1 MEKSK
6 ICTLIL
12 STICVLAVSSCVE
25 KRKFQIRQ
33 DCYSAIQDYV
43 AEHESYNSFLLL
55 STKKLF
61 NGNVFYQVFL
71 IGPLYEGL
79 DVELKDFRA
88 IELCEFKKKKIFVFS
103 EISYIIK
110 DNENYKAA
118 CCKRDSILDL
128 SFYGEHKYTY
138 SSLINYLKRGRL
150 LYYRDGK
157 LHVLNNPDRLYLPT
171 IKIDSMRP

>member
-6 ICTLIL
+6 IYIFVL
-12 STICVLAVSSCVE
+12 STICVLAIPSCVE
-25 KRKFQIRQ
+25 KRKLQIRQ

-61 NGNVFYQVFL
+61 NGNVFYQGFL

-88 IELCEFKKKKIFVFS
+88 IELCEFKEKKIFVFS
-103 EISYIIK
+103 EISYI
-110 DNENYKAA
+110 NVSSTNYK
-118 CCKRDSILDL
+118 CL
-128 SFYGEHKYTY
+128 
-138 SSLINYLKRGRL
+138 
-150 LYYRDGK
+150 
-157 LHVLNNPDRLYLPT
+157 
-171 IKIDSMRP
+171 

>member
-1 MEKSK
+1 
-6 ICTLIL
+6 
-12 STICVLAVSSCVE
+12 
-25 KRKFQIRQ
+25 
-33 DCYSAIQDYV
+33 
-43 AEHESYNSFLLL
+43 
-55 STKKLF
+55 LF
-61 NGNVFYQVFL
+61 NGNVFYQGFL

-110 DNENYKAA
+110 DNGNYKVD

-128 SFYGEHKYTY
+128 SCYGENKYTY

-157 LHVLNNPDRLYLPT
+157 SHVLNNPDRLYLPT
-171 IKIDSMRP
+171 IKIDSVRP

>member
-1 MEKSK
+1 MGKSK
-6 ICTLIL
+6 IYMFVL
-12 STICVLAVSSCVE
+12 STICMLAISSCVE
-25 KRKFQIRQ
+25 KRNFQIKQ
-33 DCYSAIQDYV
+33 DCSSAIQDYV
-43 AEHESYNSFLLL
+43 EEHESYNSFLLL

-61 NGNVFYQVFL
+61 NGNVFYQGFL

-88 IELCEFKKKKIFVFS
+88 IELYEFKRKKIYVFS

-110 DNENYKAA
+110 DNGNYKAD

-128 SFYGEHKYTY
+128 SCCGENKYTY

-150 LYYRDGK
+150 LYYHDGK
-157 LHVLNNPDRLYLPT
+157 LHILNNPDRLYLPT
-171 IKIDSMRP
+171 IKIDSMKP